1 MLNLL
6 ALNATTYS
14 ISKAKFSFQ
23 KVGLAFRTSLNS
35 ILTGGRKTII
45 KSCYCVT
52 LAQNCNKEANKP
64 FTLCTMSIGMLLDF
78 YDRQLDTQ
86 YFTNFSRTPNRL
98 PNPQFLFVQ
107 IVQRTRGGQ
116 LGLRLHSPNG
126 QISEF
131 GEIQIILG

>member
-35 ILTGGRKTII
+35 ILTDGRKTII

-52 LAQNCNKEANKP
+52 QNYFELWLKIATKKQISHL
-64 FTLCTMSIGMLLDF
+64 LCRLVCCLIFMI
-78 YDRQLDTQ
+78 DTQ
-86 YFTNFSRTPNRL
+86 QFTNFSRTPNRQ

-116 LGLRLHSPNG
+116 LGLRLHSPHG
-126 QISEF
+126 QITEF
-131 GEIQIILG
+131 GEIQIIVG